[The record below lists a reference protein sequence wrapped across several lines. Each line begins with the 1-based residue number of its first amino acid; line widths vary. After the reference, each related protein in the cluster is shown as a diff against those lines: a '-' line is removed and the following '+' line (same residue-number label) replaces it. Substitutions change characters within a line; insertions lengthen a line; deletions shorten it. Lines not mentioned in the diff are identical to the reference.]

1 MGQTKQAAGS
11 IDQDELREE
20 VRTWVGEFRRKN
32 GLDSVRNQV
41 VNAIGRRRAKVL
53 RVLDW
58 LDEVE
63 AADRARLNALPDI
76 YPPEMLPFSSLV
88 QVDGVSSRID

>member
-63 AADRARLNALPDI
+63 AADRARLNALQDI

>member
-11 IDQDELREE
+11 SDQDELREE

-63 AADRARLNALPDI
+63 AADRARLNALQDI